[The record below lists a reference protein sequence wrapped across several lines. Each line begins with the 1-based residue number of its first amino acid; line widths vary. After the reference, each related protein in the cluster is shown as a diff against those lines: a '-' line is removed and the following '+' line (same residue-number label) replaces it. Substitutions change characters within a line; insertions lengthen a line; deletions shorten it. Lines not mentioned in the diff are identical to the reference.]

1 MFENMNIEKGLRFF
15 VANYFEWKIQ
25 SENRQVFKFTGCEH
39 FHKRQN
45 LAIDQ
50 I

>member
-1 MFENMNIEKGLRFF
+1 MNIEKELRFF
-15 VANYFEWKIQ
+15 IKKYFEWKIQ
-25 SENRQVFKFTGCEH
+25 TENRQVLKFTGCER
-39 FHKRQN
+39 FHKRQKN